1 MRRRKPIIAIDGP
14 AGAGKS
20 TVARLLAARL
30 GYRLVPTGTMYRAV
44 ALALRRAGIA
54 PRESPELRRLVE
66 SLALTVVDGR
76 VLLNEEDVTD
86 LVRSEEIARATSDIT
101 TLAAVRDTVTPL
113 QRRAAARGGVVLE
126 GRDTGTVVCPD
137 AEIKFFVTASLDA
150 RTRRRRAELRAQ
162 GREASLDSLRTE
174 ILVRDAQDTTRV
186 LAPLRRAP
194 DAIEIDTS
202 ELTAEEVVTRMLAV
216 MAERRSLPGTGP
228 MQSSRLYDVFRMA
241 ATALLR
247 VLFRLEW
254 RGREHIPAEGPVLL
268 VANHASLLDPP
279 VVGGSTPR
287 QLYFLAKEQ
296 LFGIPVFGSLIWALN
311 ARPVKRGGSDPT
323 ALRAALRVL
332 EQGGALLIFPE
343 GSRSTQAE
351 LRPAKPGAAMLAVM
365 TGVPVVPVYV
375 SGSGQAWPPG
385 RWLPRPTKIRVTF
398 GAPFRF
404 AAAGRGDERKQAY
417 EQASREM
424 MAAIAHL
431 KDTVTARTEAR
442 AQLSAVRG
450 KS

>member
-54 PRESPELRRLVE
+54 PRESSELRRLLE

-76 VLLNEEDVTD
+76 VLLNGEDVTD